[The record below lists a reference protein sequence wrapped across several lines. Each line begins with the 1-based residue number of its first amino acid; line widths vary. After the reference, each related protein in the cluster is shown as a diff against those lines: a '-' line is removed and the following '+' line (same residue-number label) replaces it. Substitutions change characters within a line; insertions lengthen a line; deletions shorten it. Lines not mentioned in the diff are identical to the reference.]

1 MCVYQ
6 FRHLGKRVSLRG
18 SLCIVKEST
27 AQQRRNHES
36 RSDSHVA

>member
-6 FRHLGKRVSLRG
+6 FRHLGKRVILKG
-18 SLCIVKEST
+18 SLCIVKESS
-27 AQQRRNHES
+27 AQQRHNHDS